1 MNPAITTP
9 GPRVLCLTHYT
20 QPVRQTQKL
29 IDTLRTRGWTVAEI
43 PGLGLIDRVRS
54 EMASAVCQMPGVEW
68 MLWIDH
74 DNVCNPD
81 DIERLLESAEDAD
94 ADAMFGLYVTRSR
107 PARPVVEFDH
117 AAPEWPT
124 RNRGRISCG
133 RMGYV
138 YPVKRGGFGL
148 TLTRPRLFH
157 RVAEVLPRVRL
168 GQNGMQAW
176 PFFHPALMQEGPVEE
191 GMSYIGEDYSL
202 CDRARALGMRLL
214 CDTRIRVGHVGE
226 HEYGLADVEPPKPC
240 GDTVHVN
247 VTFEGG
253 QAPWE
258 ATPSPERCPP
268 CSSSSDALPS
278 SSCGSSE
285 ELPCELSERTPE
297 PSASASASA
306 AGARRRRPA
315 GCRPPPQREEAP

>member
-1 MNPAITTP
+1 MNPATTTP
-9 GPRVLCLTHYT
+9 GPKVLCLTHYV

-29 IDTLRTRGWTVAEI
+29 IDTLKARGWTVAEI

-68 MLWIDH
+68 MLWVDH
-74 DNVCNPD
+74 DNVCDPND
-81 DIERLLESAEDAD
+81 VERMLESAEDAD

-117 AAPEWPT
+117 AAAEWPT
-124 RNRGRISCG
+124 RNRHRISCG

-148 TLTRPRLFH
+148 TLTRPRLFQ
-157 RVAEVLPRVRL
+157 RLATVLPRVRL
-168 GQNGMQAW
+168 GHDGMLAW
-176 PFFHPALMQEGPVEE
+176 PFFHPSLTQEEPSPA

-202 CDRARALGMRLL
+202 CDRARAIGMRLL
-214 CDTRIRVGHVGE
+214 CDTRIRVSHVGE
-226 HEYGLADVEPPKPC
+226 YEYGLPDVEPPKPA

-247 VTFEGG
+247 VAFEGG
-253 QAPWE
+253 VPPWE
-258 ATPSPERCPP
+258 VVPLTEPCPP
-268 CSSSSDALPS
+268 CSSSSDASPC

-285 ELPCELSERTPE
+285 GQPCAPCETSPA
-297 PSASASASA
+297 PSGQPAD
-306 AGARRRRPA
+306 RRPA
-315 GCRPPPQREEAP
+315 ALGCLPPPPREAS